1 MLFHV
6 VWEVSDGSEEAERRS
21 LAVFANWQP
30 PEGADFKGGFYGFA
44 DGSGGVA
51 IVEVDSVATLT
62 RTVAPFTPWLSFTT
76 TPILPIEEGA
86 AIGGEAIAFR
96 DSVE

>member
-6 VWEVSDGSEEAERRS
+6 VWEFTDQSEESEKRS

-30 PEGADFKGGFYGFA
+30 PAGAEFQGFYGFA

-51 IVEVDSVATLT
+51 ILEVDSAETLARTTGPFLPWMTFTAT
-62 RTVAPFTPWLSFTT
+62 A
-76 TPILPIEEGA
+76 ILPIEQA
-86 AIGGEAIAFR
+86 ANIGSESISFR
-96 DSVE
+96 DSVQ